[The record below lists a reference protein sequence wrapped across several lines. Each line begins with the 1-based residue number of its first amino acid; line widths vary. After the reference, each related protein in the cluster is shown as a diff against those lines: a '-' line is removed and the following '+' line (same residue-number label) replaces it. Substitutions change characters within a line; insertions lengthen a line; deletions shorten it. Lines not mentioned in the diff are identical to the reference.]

1 MDHAYVEENGLVAQ
15 YRTGRLDPEE
25 ERRFEEHY
33 FACAAC
39 QEELDHQRRFERG
52 LQAMRAEDAEA
63 STATAAAS
71 SATAPPGKLL
81 RFPRRPTTLW
91 LALAASLLLAAALPY
106 LLLRAGRAELER
118 EAAAWRERA
127 EGEEA
132 ARRALATR
140 LAESERLGRESEER
154 VRRLESRLAEAQA
167 PPARPSAHDRPI
179 ADTSLLLLTR
189 LRGTEPGKAGNRL
202 DLRRGEGPVQL
213 ALDPGGATGFA
224 SYRATLA
231 DASGKKIYQGD
242 ALHPN
247 ALEVILL
254 TFPRDFLAAGEYRLL
269 LEGRRPDGAFEE
281 IEGYR
286 FRVVR

>member
-52 LQAMRAEDAEA
+52 LQAMGAEDAAA
-63 STATAAAS
+63 STATAS

-127 EGEEA
+127 EGEET

-154 VRRLESRLAEAQA
+154 ARRLESRLAEAQA
-167 PPARPSAHDRPI
+167 PTSRPSALDRPI
-179 ADTSLLLLTR
+179 ADTSLLLLAR
-189 LRGTEPGKAGNRL
+189 LRGAEPGESANRL

-213 ALDPGGATGFA
+213 ALDPGAATGFA

-231 DASGKKIYQGD
+231 DAAGKKIYQGD

-254 TFPRDFLAAGEYRLL
+254 TFPRDFFAAGEYRLL

>member
-25 ERRFEEHY
+25 EGRFEEHY

-52 LQAMRAEDAEA
+52 LQAMRAEDAAA
-63 STATAAAS
+63 STATAS

-127 EGEEA
+127 EGEET

-154 VRRLESRLAEAQA
+154 ARRLESRLAEAQA
-167 PPARPSAHDRPI
+167 PTSRPSALDRPI
-179 ADTSLLLLTR
+179 ADTSLLLLAR
-189 LRGTEPGKAGNRL
+189 LRGAEPGESANRL

-213 ALDPGGATGFA
+213 ALDPGAATGFA

-231 DASGKKIYQGD
+231 DAAGKKIYQGD

-281 IEGYR
+281 IEAHKIYVIR
-286 FRVVR
+286 